1 MNRNFRSLWN
11 DTTGTYVAVSENTK
25 SQGKKTMSNPLAAV
39 VGERLALK
47 TISVCI
53 ALCFGVAATAGP
65 VGGVV
70 AVGTASINTGATNT
84 TINQSSQNAV
94 INWQSFNIAAG
105 QTVQFVQ
112 PNSSSVALNRVLG
125 SDPTAI
131 FGSLLANGNVF
142 LVNPNGVLFGRGAQ
156 VNVGGL
162 VASTLNLSDRDFMS
176 GNYRFSGEGRGK
188 R

>member
-25 SQGKKTMSNPLAAV
+25 SQGKKTMSSPFASV

-70 AVGTASINTGATNT
+70 AVGTASINTGASEHHHQPVVPKYGDQLAELQHRGGSNRA
-84 TINQSSQNAV
+84 ICAAQQQLGGA
-94 INWQSFNIAAG
+94 QPRAG
-105 QTVQFVQ
+105 Q
-112 PNSSSVALNRVLG
+112 
-125 SDPTAI
+125 
-131 FGSLLANGNVF
+131 
-142 LVNPNGVLFGRGAQ
+142 
-156 VNVGGL
+156 
-162 VASTLNLSDRDFMS
+162 
-176 GNYRFSGEGRGK
+176 
-188 R
+188 